1 MSSKNKNL
9 KKARD
14 KNLETLSSLQ
24 TKSLEIQE
32 RSREIIKDGFLKN
45 QDTLELAEEQSLQAL
60 IEGRDGAL
68 GSIFTGLDQVKGEL
82 GDQYK
87 AEQFFINSGLSERE
101 ATRRAGLRD
110 TTQNI
115 NDYLSEQRQIILDS
129 QARQRGDITQ
139 NYGSARAAS
148 EQGFDRTS
156 NILDRSLFSGQQY
169 LAGGQAR
176 AEDAISQNTAGAL
189 GSNLFGT
196 TQAVNALSPYARAGA
211 IANDMLVQGIL
222 DPSSIQ
228 QTAAAR
234 FREYNLD
241 RRLQDELT
249 ATGLE
254 NSGAAIS
261 QYKIPAQ
268 LQLAAQNEAE
278 HFNRLNAL
286 ASRGM
291 GAAGQE
297 ASLINTGTGRDVQLR
312 TNQGQTLASLY
323 SNTAAK
329 QQAADAQN
337 RLMAAGASSD
347 LASQLINSY
356 MSQGRDLSSIT
367 NASNKQLVDIVGRAG
382 ELSSSY
388 GYQTQNALAGDSALA
403 TDQRLRATQSMYGN
417 LANATTS
424 TYNNAAN
431 INSLWGQNEAQALTN
446 YANANLANQ
455 DMRTQG
461 LTGVNTQEQNM
472 AAAIANAQNAV
483 QQNYYNN
490 KNTTM
495 DYLKPMFSGAA
506 AVAGAMTGNPGMA
519 QKGMTDAN
527 AGMSEL

>member
-1 MSSKNKNL
+1 MSSKNSNL
-9 KKARD
+9 KKLRD
-14 KNLETLSSLQ
+14 KNLATLSSLQ
-24 TKSLEIQE
+24 RKSLEIQE
-32 RSREIIKDGFLKN
+32 QSRDIIKEGFLEN
-45 QDTLELAEEQSLQAL
+45 QETLELAEGQSLQAL

-68 GSIFTGLDQVKGEL
+68 SNIFAGLDQVKGEL

-115 NDYLSEQRQIILDS
+115 NDYLAEQRKIILDS

-139 NYGSARAAS
+139 NYGSARDAS
-148 EQGFDRTS
+148 EQGFDRTA
-156 NILDRSLFSGQQY
+156 NILDQSLVSGQRY
-169 LAGGQAR
+169 LSGGQAR

-211 IANDMLVQGIL
+211 IANDMLLQGIV

-234 FREYNLD
+234 FREYNLN
-241 RRLQDELT
+241 RLLQDKLT
-249 ATGLE
+249 AAGLE

-261 QYKIPAQ
+261 QYLLPSQ

-286 ASRGM
+286 ASRGV

-312 TNQGQTLASLY
+312 TNQGEALASLY
-323 SNTAAK
+323 SNTAAQ
-329 QQAADAQN
+329 QQAADARN
-337 RLMAAGASSD
+337 RLTAAGASSE
-347 LASQLINSY
+347 LASQLIDSY

-367 NASNKQLVDIVGRAG
+367 SASDNQLVNMVGRAG
-382 ELSSSY
+382 ELASSY
-388 GYQTQNALAGDSALA
+388 GYQTQNALAGDRALA
-403 TDQRLRATQSMYGN
+403 TGQRLGATQSMYGN

-431 INSLWGQNEAQALTN
+431 LTSQFGQNEAQMLTN

-455 DMRTQG
+455 NMKTQG
-461 LTGVNTQEQNM
+461 LTGINTQEQNLE
-472 AAAIANAQNAV
+472 AALADARNAA

-495 DYLKPMFSGAA
+495 DYLKPVVGGAA
-506 AVAGAMTGNPGMA
+506 ALTGAMAGNPYLA
-519 QKGMTDAN
+519 QKGMTDAT
-527 AGMSEL
+527 AGMSAL